1 MGVKMQINPSTQIIL
16 ASQSPRRVA
25 ILKQMGID
33 CIVMPA
39 DIDESLIAGET
50 PTDYV
55 LRLAKEKALA
65 VFNKI
70 NNNQINASEKLN
82 TQYKNMPILAADTTV
97 ALDSAIFGK
106 PENNADAVQ
115 MLKKLSGTQHQVHT
129 AVAVVLNQQIELAL
143 NTTLVEMMP
152 LSDAMIAAY
161 IASNEHSD
169 KAGSYAIQG
178 LAGNWIKRIDGSYT
192 GVIGLPVHETA
203 MLLNKIG
210 LLHTLS

>member
-1 MGVKMQINPSTQIIL
+1 MGKLMQINPSRQIIL

-25 ILKQMGID
+25 ILKQMGMD

-39 DIDESLIAGET
+39 DIDESQIANET
-50 PTDYV
+50 PADYV

-65 VFNKI
+65 VFNRINELNKI
-70 NNNQINASEKLN
+70 NG
-82 TQYKNMPILAADTTV
+82 QYANMSILAADTTV
-97 ALDSAIFGK
+97 ALENTIFGK
-106 PENNADAVQ
+106 PENDADAIQ
-115 MLKKLSGTQHQVHT
+115 MLKQLSGTQHQVHT

-161 IASNEHSD
+161 IATNEHSD

-192 GVIGLPVHETA
+192 GVMGLPVHETA

-210 LLHTLS
+210 F

>member
-1 MGVKMQINPSTQIIL
+1 MGKLMQINPSKQVIL

-39 DIDESLIAGET
+39 DIDESQIAHEM
-50 PTDYV
+50 PADYV

-65 VFNKI
+65 I
-70 NNNQINASEKLN
+70 LEKLN
-82 TQYKNMPILAADTTV
+82 RQHANMPILAADTTV
-97 ALDSAIFGK
+97 ALENTIFGK
-106 PENNADAVQ
+106 PENDADAIQ
-115 MLKKLSGTQHQVHT
+115 MLKQLSGTQHQVHT
-129 AVAVVLNQQIELAL
+129 AVAVVLNQKVEVAL

-161 IASNEHSD
+161 IATNEHSD

-192 GVIGLPVHETA
+192 GVMGLPVYETA

-210 LLHTLS
+210 F